1 MHHISK
7 VPGYLYAVLA
17 DSRIIND
24 FAVAMGKLTQ
34 RVLRNEQE
42 ITSTT
47 DLSFYLS
54 SALQK
59 QLHSSLELSFC
70 ALKTNNYI
78 DINWPASVVEVISCS
93 FLNRIVYQFPVS
105 NTLVTGHYCNDK
117 GVVNES

>member
-1 MHHISK
+1 M
-7 VPGYLYAVLA
+7 LA
-17 DSRIIND
+17 DSRIINNL
-24 FAVAMGKLTQ
+24 AVAMGKRTQ

-70 ALKTNNYI
+70 APVINTGQALKTNNYI